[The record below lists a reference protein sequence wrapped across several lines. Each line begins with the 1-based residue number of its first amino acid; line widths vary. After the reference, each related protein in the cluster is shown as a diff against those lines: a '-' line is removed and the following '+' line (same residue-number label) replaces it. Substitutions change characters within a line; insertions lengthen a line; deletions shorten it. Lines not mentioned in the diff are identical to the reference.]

1 MKDSDPRPMPPE
13 VARAYRDP
21 LELGELFATD
31 VFTDQDRFAV
41 RDELLRRLVTRFGN
55 AELPSGS
62 KFATVTQR
70 VARLKKNPW
79 KSIDLLMS
87 VPEYGGMD
95 EVKLELAHIMQP
107 YWAKWW
113 DGFEWIEID
122 FGSIR
127 NWRDTA
133 AIVIGDRQFRW
144 LAAQYARYVLD
155 ADRSVRAAS
164 LKAIKAAEAYAV
176 DPSIENRVRMQYDR
190 SFLDGP
196 AFEAASYYGY
206 DAFSSGGN
214 AAVDTVLSAV
224 DTVLS
229 AVSFA
234 EPSVDVVF
242 VYARLAALTRRLI
255 TPTLITSA
263 SRGLR

>member
-1 MKDSDPRPMPPE
+1 MPPE

-21 LELGELFATD
+21 LDLDELFATD
-31 VFTDQDRFAV
+31 VFTEQDRFAV
-41 RDELLRRLVTRFGN
+41 RDELLRRLVGKYGN
-55 AELPSGS
+55 AEIESGS
-62 KFATVTQR
+62 KFSTVKQR
-70 VARLKKNPW
+70 VGRFRKNPW
-79 KSIDLLMS
+79 NGINLLMS
-87 VPEYGGMD
+87 VPEYGGKD
-95 EVKLELAHIMQP
+95 AVKLELAHVMQP
-107 YWAKWW
+107 YWGKWW
-113 DGFEWIEID
+113 DGFEWID
-122 FGSIR
+122 VGSIR

-155 ADRSVRAAS
+155 TDRSVRAAS

-176 DPSIENRVRMQYDR
+176 DPSIENRVRMQDAR

-206 DAFSSGGN
+206 DALSSGGN

-224 DTVLS
+224 DAVLS

-234 EPSVDVVF
+234 EPSVDVEF
-242 VYARLAALTRRLI
+242 VYARLAELTRRLI